1 MMKWIQSKLEKLG
14 IAYRKKYYGQGEFY
28 EYAIDVS
35 LEESQALPIRILKG
49 KYAGVVYCYDTIR
62 ITEQNVDGTADAT
75 YNIEVIKF
83 TDKLKQNFY
92 EDKKFLKVVGNI
104 LLALFWD
111 TIEAQKEKQEGNLD
125 DEHREDYIEEPLPKR
140 RVRSKDSAVH

>member
-14 IAYRKKYYGQGEFY
+14 IAYRKKYYSQGEFY

-62 ITEQNVDGTADAT
+62 ITEENVDGTADAT
-75 YNIEVIKF
+75 YNIEVIQF

-92 EDKKFLKVVGNI
+92 EDKKFLRVVGNI

-111 TIEAQKEKQEGNLD
+111 TIEAQKEKKEGNLD
-125 DEHREDYIEEPLPKR
+125 DEYREDYIEEPVPKR
-140 RVRSKDSAVH
+140 TVRSKDSAFH